1 MNIKFTDWRGA
12 SAPSPIAMEL
22 AQKAGVQQTQPN
34 YKDFMASREPANM
47 AKARMEASTPYP
59 ENGQFKPNMDY
70 TSVKTAPPFET
81 HAEAQARADAADT
94 KAYQDSHPGL
104 SSDFSAKIAEILRQ
118 GRAAEQGYRESADM
132 NTPRKTMGELAEERM
147 ASIPKEQAWRRQNP
161 FAEGMGYQWADD
173 TKLKGLGW
181 GDDDIAS
188 MKRRTEFDPQEI
200 VNLTAQGAI
209 RAPYAEYLEEQKR
222 LRQKAEEEAARNAY
236 NYSYSEP
243 SYSDSSE
250 YYEAPSSAPASEPVF
265 KGNYSIQAPTPS
277 ASFDQLDSDS
287 VADFKRSRSSMNTN
301 YWGTG
306 RGSY

>member
-34 YKDFMASREPANM
+34 YQDFMASREPANM
-47 AKARMEASTPYP
+47 VKARMEASTPYP

-70 TSVKTAPPFET
+70 TSVKTAPSFET

-118 GRAAEQGYRESADM
+118 GRAAEQRYRESADM

-236 NYSYSEP
+236 YSYSEP
-243 SYSDSSE
+243 SYSDSSD
-250 YYEAPSSAPASEPVF
+250 YYEAPSPAPV
-265 KGNYSIQAPTPS
+265 QAPRTS
-277 ASFDQLDSDS
+277 SGVSFDQLDSDS
-287 VADFKRSRSSMNTN
+287 MADFKKGKQAGWDWKSGRTN
-301 YWGTG
+301 FY
-306 RGSY
+306 

>member
-34 YKDFMASREPANM
+34 YQDFMASREPANM

-59 ENGQFKPNMDY
+59 ENGKFTPSTDY
-70 TSVKTAPPFET
+70 TSVKTAPTFET

-94 KAYQDSHPGL
+94 KAYQDAHPGL

-118 GRAAEQGYRESADM
+118 GRAAEQRYRDSADM
-132 NTPRKTMGELAEERM
+132 NTPRKTMGEIAEERM

-173 TKLKGLGW
+173 AKLKGLGW

-188 MKRRTEFDPQEI
+188 MKRRTEFEPQEI

-222 LRQKAEEEAARNAY
+222 LREQALAKAAQEAYERQA
-236 NYSYSEP
+236 SYSEP
-243 SYSDSSE
+243 T
-250 YYEAPSSAPASEPVF
+250 YYEEPAPSIPAPAPQTSYGV
-265 KGNYSIQAPTPS
+265 G
-277 ASFDQLDSDS
+277 FDQLDSDS
-287 VADFKRSRSSMNTN
+287 MVDFKKGNQAGWNWKS
-301 YWGTG
+301 G
-306 RGSY
+306 RNNFY

>member
-12 SAPSPIAMEL
+12 SAPSPIAMKL

-34 YKDFMASREPANM
+34 YQDFMASREPANM

-59 ENGQFKPNMDY
+59 ENGKFTPNTDY
-70 TSVKTAPPFET
+70 TSVKTAPSFET

-94 KAYQDSHPGL
+94 KAYQNSHPGL

-118 GRAAEQGYRESADM
+118 GRAAEQRYRDSADM
-132 NTPRKTMGELAEERM
+132 NTPRKTMGEIAEERM

-173 TKLKGLGW
+173 AKLKGLGW

-188 MKRRTEFDPQEI
+188 MKRRTEFEPQEI

-209 RAPYAEYLEEQKR
+209 RAPYAEYLEEQRK
-222 LRQKAEEEAARNAY
+222 LREQALAKAAQEAYERPAS
-236 NYSYSEP
+236 YSYSEP
-243 SYSDSSE
+243 T
-250 YYEAPSSAPASEPVF
+250 YYEEPAPSTPAPAPQTSYGV
-265 KGNYSIQAPTPS
+265 G
-277 ASFDQLDSDS
+277 FDQLDSDS
-287 VADFKRSRSSMNTN
+287 MADFKKGKQAGWDWNAGRTN
-301 YWGTG
+301 FY
-306 RGSY
+306 